1 MTTWPRSTPKS
12 LHSTPLPGAW
22 KAGREPGVPGGGI
35 NGRWACSVDL
45 HAYDPEAFTGSGSF
59 PMSQLFASGGQNIGV
74 SASTSVLPMNTQD

>member
-1 MTTWPRSTPKS
+1 MNTLALMRGSADWLEMTTWPRSTPKS

-45 HAYDPEAFTGSGSF
+45 HAYDPEAFNEICMKNYFHSRF
-59 PMSQLFASGGQNIGV
+59 
-74 SASTSVLPMNTQD
+74 SAF